1 MKKLCAGMDCTDHQ
15 ARKRPPVR
23 AVWLTLSYNCAISST
38 VSPVYSAMTSGG
50 MSAAFSFL
58 AISFCAFA
66 APSSYACAAFS
77 FT

>member
-1 MKKLCAGMDCTDHQ
+1 MQKLRAGINRADHQ
-15 ARKRPPVR
+15 ARKRSPVR
-23 AVWLTLSYNCAISST
+23 AAWLTLSYNCVTSST
-38 VSPVYSAMTSGG
+38 VSPVYSAITSGG